1 MSVYHDRIVGDPEG
15 NKDGTGALDADTH
28 VHKLLLPLTKYGDA
42 SVCGGLGS
50 LTIGAK
56 CVMCVHSL

>member
-28 VHKLLLPLTKYGDA
+28 VHKIAFAVDQVRRRKCLW
-42 SVCGGLGS
+42 GL
-50 LTIGAK
+50 
-56 CVMCVHSL
+56 